1 MATLDQIDT
10 RARKYADARDELA
23 VSVQKLEDRIERLKR
38 RYLTLIKKQV
48 AVAAARKLDLKN
60 AIEDSKDLFKR
71 PRTIIMHG
79 IKVGFAKGKG
89 KIEYS
94 KEDAE
99 RIVRLI
105 EKCFPKQESTLIQI
119 KKTPIKKALQ
129 NLTAADLKKLGITV
143 EDAGDYVVIKPVDS
157 QVEQL
162 VDKLLKEKDEE
173 NERRHEHKASSILLG
188 KRPDRDWGQ
197 NAEEGAPHRKRP
209 AG

>member
-1 MATLDQIDT
+1 MATLDQIDAK
-10 RARKYADARDELA
+10 ARKYADARDELA

-38 RYLTLIKKQV
+38 RSLSLIKKQV
-48 AVAAARKLDLKN
+48 AAAAARRLDLKN
-60 AIEDSKDLFKR
+60 AIDDSKDLFKR

-94 KEDAE
+94 KEDVE

-105 EKCFPKQESTLIQI
+105 EKYFPKQEPTLIQI

-129 NLTAADLKKLGITV
+129 NLAASDLKKLGITV

-162 VDKLLKEKDEE
+162 VDKLLKEKDDEAEE
-173 NERRHEHKASSILLG
+173 NA
-188 KRPDRDWGQ
+188 
-197 NAEEGAPHRKRP
+197 A
-209 AG
+209 